1 LAEQLVGLP
10 RAELERL
17 SLGEATWA
25 AIDETARIKDQRAL
39 RRHYK
44 RIANCLAREDAEPL
58 HTLLAQRD
66 AQAQAAAAQQHRAE
80 RWRTRLLNEGDGAL
94 SDLIQTYPTVD
105 RQQLRSLVRA
115 AKKDAERGRSDA
127 PRRLFRY
134 LRELLDAA
142 RAD

>member
-1 LAEQLVGLP
+1 
-10 RAELERL
+10 
-17 SLGEATWA
+17 
-25 AIDETARIKDQRAL
+25 
-39 RRHYK
+39 
-44 RIANCLAREDAEPL
+44 
-58 HTLLAQRD
+58 
-66 AQAQAAAAQQHRAE
+66 
-80 RWRTRLLNEGDGAL
+80 LLNEGDGAL